1 MHLESI
7 YDIPNHESESL
18 NLFLMIYNIKSEIFK
33 ILILEIL
40 ISIIN
45 QWFPYRNVDDSK
57 INILMIPIPKYWW
70 FQYQNYQ

>member
-18 NLFLMIYNIKSEIFK
+18 NLFLMIYNIKLEIFK

-45 QWFPYRNVDDSK
+45 QWFPCRNVDDFK
-57 INILMIPIPKYWW
+57 INILMIPIPKYW
-70 FQYQNYQ
+70 